1 MPVTSGPV
9 RAVLAAALLA
19 VAAGLALIGT
29 TLPAAGATVV
39 TRGLPVN
46 ASAADARDFSAHNS
60 PVLARHPS
68 DPRMLA
74 LVNRVDAPVFSC
86 ALHTSTDDGASWQ
99 ARPIPFPAGEERPER
114 CYAPDAVFGPDGT
127 LYVFFVT
134 LKGFGNTP
142 NAGWTVTSTDGG
154 QTFSVPRKALG
165 PLAFQARLAA
175 DPEQDGRLWLTWL
188 QVGQVGTFAFPEPG
202 NPILAARSDDG
213 GSTWSAPEQVSPPAR
228 ERVLAPSVAASG
240 DRLSVLY
247 LDIGRDSLDYAGG
260 HEGRGGEPYPGP
272 WSLVLARSADAGATW
287 SQTVVDDAVVPAQ
300 RFVVFLPPA
309 PSLAVDGGRVHVA
322 FTDGRLGDA
331 DVLVWTSSDGG
342 ASFGPGRRVND
353 TPEGDGSAQYLPQ
366 LALAP
371 GGRLDVVYYDRRADP
386 DDAHNEVSLQSST
399 DGGASF
405 GPRMLLSDRSFDARI
420 GPGSERDLT
429 DLGSGLGLVSGDE
442 RALAVWTDTRAGTEA
457 SGKQDLARA
466 VVAFQPPSALRSALP
481 WLAGLVAVAA
491 VGLLFVRPRR
501 RTPRRP
507 PGRDRV
513 ALQSASHAGGRDG
526 S

>member
-1 MPVTSGPV
+1 MTSSAV
-9 RAVLAAALLA
+9 RAMLAAGLLT
-19 VAAGLALIGT
+19 VAAGLALIGGT
-29 TLPAAGATVV
+29 APAAGATVV

-46 ASAADARDFSAHNS
+46 ASAADAKDFSAHNS
-60 PVLARHPS
+60 PVVTRHPT

-86 ALHTSTDDGASWQ
+86 AMHTSADGGASWQ
-99 ARPIPFPAGEERPER
+99 ARPIPFPAGEEQPER
-114 CYAPDAVFGPDGT
+114 CYAPDAGFGPDGT
-127 LYVFFVT
+127 LYLFFVT

-142 NAGWTVTSTDGG
+142 NAGWTVSSTDLG

-175 DPEQDGRLWLTWL
+175 DPEQAGRLWLTWL
-188 QVGQVGTFAFPEPG
+188 QVGQVGTFAFPQPG

-213 GSTWSAPEQVSPPAR
+213 GATWSPPEQVSPPSR
-228 ERVLAPSVAASG
+228 ERVLAPSVAVAG

-247 LDIGRDSLDYAGG
+247 LDIGRDSLDYAGA

-272 WSLVLARSADAGATW
+272 WSLMLARSADAGATW
-287 SQTVVDDAVVPAQ
+287 SQTVVEDAVVPAQ
-300 RFVVFLPPA
+300 RFVVFIPPA
-309 PSLAVDGGRVHVA
+309 PSLAVGGERVHVA
-322 FTDGRLGDA
+322 FSDARLGDP
-331 DVLVWTSSDGG
+331 DVRVWTSTDGG

-353 TPEGDGSAQYLPQ
+353 TPEGDGTAQYLPR
-366 LALAP
+366 LGLAP
-371 GGRLDVVYYDRRADP
+371 DGRLDVVYYDRRVDP
-386 DDAHNEVSLQSST
+386 DDANNEVSLQSST

-420 GPGSERDLT
+420 GPGSERGLT

-466 VVAFQPPSALRSALP
+466 VVVFQPPSALRGALP

-491 VGLLFVRPRR
+491 VGLLSVRPRR
-501 RTPRRP
+501 RTAGRP
-507 PGRDRV
+507 AGRDRV
-513 ALQSASHAGGRDG
+513 TLQAASHAGGRDG